1 MPRSPSRAR
10 RRGRRYIGFG
20 SWLSVARKP
29 SYLLGRRLRV
39 DDMATILFV
48 CVENTFRSVLSEA
61 LFDASAPPGWQA
73 ESAGVQAATAINPA
87 VIELLQE
94 IGFRLVPKTP
104 RTVTPDM
111 IAPASRVVTVEC
123 LYRGPAARMA
133 RGEDWP

>member
-1 MPRSPSRAR
+1 MPRSPPRAR

-20 SWLSVARKP
+20 SWLSVSRNP
-29 SYLLGRRLRV
+29 SYLVGRRLCV

-61 LFDASAPPGWQA
+61 LFNASAPPGWQA

-87 VIELLQE
+87 GIELLQE
-94 IGFRLVPKTP
+94 IGIRLGPKRP
-104 RTVTPDM
+104 RTVTPEM
-111 IAPASRVVTVEC
+111 IARASRVVTVEC

-133 RGEDWP
+133 RG